1 MSLVQKSLKPT
12 IKWAFVQQVLA
23 GLEHKGMDSQ
33 PLIKQL
39 GFEGIQSHE
48 GLMSVAQFNLLSQA
62 IEDALGDEMLGFAL
76 TPMPKGSLFFINK
89 TMTQL
94 ASLKEAVEALNQ
106 FYGLFNGGQDIFT
119 LQKNEPT
126 QLVLNFHNDLQ
137 ARSPYYMQRLLLA
150 TYKQLCWLVKSKIP
164 LEGVEFSCPIDDS
177 LSELQFVFGC
187 EDIQQGK
194 RCTLHFR
201 HNILSTPIIQAT
213 QGAQLF
219 SQKAN
224 FYTLLWP
231 SLETLEVKI
240 RLLIGEDIS
249 NGFPSLDTLA
259 KQMAISA
266 ATLSRRLQAQG
277 IHYQSIKDD
286 IRRETMEA
294 LLLHSKLS
302 IKDIAFR
309 LGFQDS
315 SAFSKT
321 FKSWYGIT
329 ASEYRSQHLEQDP
342 VHHKGL

>member
-1 MSLVQKSLKPT
+1 MSIVQKSLKPT
-12 IKWAFVQQVLA
+12 IKWTFVRQVLA
-23 GLEHKGMDSQ
+23 GLEHKGLDSQ
-33 PLIKQL
+33 PLLKKL
-39 GFEGIQSHE
+39 GFEDIQDSQ
-48 GLMSVAQFNLLSQA
+48 GLMSVAQFHVLSQA
-62 IEDALGDEMLGFAL
+62 IEDALNDEMLGFAL
-76 TPMPKGSLFFINK
+76 SPIPKGSLFFINK

-94 ASLKEAVEALNQ
+94 ASLKEAIDALNQ

-119 LQKNEPT
+119 LQNQDPT

-164 LEGVEFSCPIDDS
+164 LAKVEFSCPMEDS
-177 LSELQFVFGC
+177 VSELQFVFGC
-187 EDIQQGK
+187 EGIQQGPQ
-194 RCTLHFR
+194 CSLYFR
-201 HNILSTPIIQAT
+201 HNILSTPVIQAT

-249 NGFPSLDTLA
+249 NGFPSLEALA

-266 ATLSRRLQAQG
+266 ATLSRRLQEQG
-277 IHYQSIKDD
+277 IHYQNIKDD
-286 IRRETMEA
+286 IRRETAEA
-294 LLLHSKLS
+294 LLLHSKLP

-321 FKSWYGIT
+321 FKNWYAVT
-329 ASEYRSQHLEQDP
+329 ASEYRNKHL
-342 VHHKGL
+342 

>member
-1 MSLVQKSLKPT
+1 MSIVHKSLKPT
-12 IKWAFVQQVLA
+12 IKWAFVRQVLA
-23 GLEHKGMDSQ
+23 GLEHKGIDSQ
-33 PLIKQL
+33 PLLQQL
-39 GFEGIQSHE
+39 GFERIQDSQS
-48 GLMSVAQFNLLSQA
+48 LMSVAQFHLLSLA
-62 IEDALGDEMLGFAL
+62 IEDALNDEMLGFAL
-76 TPMPKGSLFFINK
+76 SPMPKGSLFFINK

-94 ASLKEAVEALNQ
+94 PTLKEAIEALNH

-119 LQKNEPT
+119 LQNQEPT
-126 QLVLNFHNDLQ
+126 QLVLNFHNELQ

-164 LEGVEFSCPIDDS
+164 LEGVEFTCPIES
-177 LSELQFVFGC
+177 SVSELQFVFGC
-187 EDIQQGK
+187 DDIQQGSS
-194 RCTLHFR
+194 CTLHFR
-201 HNILSTPIIQAT
+201 HNILSTPVIQAT

-249 NGFPSLDTLA
+249 KGFPSLEALA

-266 ATLSRRLQAQG
+266 ATLSRRLQKQG
-277 IHYQSIKDD
+277 IHYQNIKDD

-321 FKSWYGIT
+321 FKSWYGLT
-329 ASEYRSQHLEQDP
+329 ASQYRHNHLAP
-342 VHHKGL
+342 